1 MEMCRFAGPDDNE
14 YRKVAAALTRAA
26 ATRSRDF
33 ASHHTQELTDEQKQ
47 GLLDSLRFDQID
59 ARHMTIKTAHAKT
72 CRWLLKKSEY
82 LDWCDPGKLAEHN
95 GFLWIKGKPGAG
107 KSTLM
112 KFALANTRRNAKDE
126 IVLSFFFNARG
137 DDLEKSTS
145 GLFRSLL
152 VQLLEQLPS
161 TKFRFSTLGSPLWKN
176 NAEWTLASLQS
187 LFEEAVLNLRDATI
201 ICFVDALDECDDQQI
216 RDMVYFFER
225 LGEERLGEKTVEAAL
240 PFRVCFASRHYP
252 HITISKEHNLVLEG
266 QEGHEEDIVNYLS
279 AKLKIGHSKLAE
291 QTRAK
296 FRAKASG
303 VFMWVV
309 LVTDILNREF
319 DGGRIHNLKK
329 RVDEIPDDLHELFR
343 TILTRDASNKEEL
356 LLCIQWVLF
365 ARKPLTPMQ
374 LYFAVLSGVDPDVLL
389 EWDRDATTS
398 ETIAKY
404 LLDSSKGLTEITKS
418 KSPTVQ
424 FIHESVRDFLLKED
438 GLREVWSD
446 LPVGVGFRAA
456 SHDALKEC
464 CLNCIRRGINDI
476 DIPEPLPKASSA
488 EAANLRREVGEANP
502 ILEYATHHVLDHAEA
517 AVSEGSGQEE
527 FLNTFPLSDWMRW
540 QNIFEKHQV
549 RRYGVTPSLLYVLA
563 ERGLASLIELLP
575 PTLDCLT
582 IEDQRY
588 GVPVVAAFVGGHQEA
603 LQTML
608 ERISATLP
616 PTSPF
621 REMCNNYLRSRNKGP
636 VVGRGRGLSLGFF
649 KKTLV
654 GCFLKHGAC
663 ELFLLLLLTGKVE
676 WGSIESISSYM
687 WTVVLRWEKGERAET
702 MPLDGQAAALLPE
715 YWRVVLHNPIAEVLS
730 GALIL
735 NRPAAVKHLLAA
747 HRDKSLSATNYQVLF
762 QQPIPVQDTWLLE
775 GVLCT
780 LARAGVPNIL
790 IPIKNEEHLDVAAS
804 IQTEGVAALLQ
815 SGAYVEATKA
825 AGDMALMTLI
835 THGDGQVVSVL
846 SVRESSFKAQNEG
859 WTPVMIAAREGQ
871 PWTIDVLLRLGAD
884 IEAES
889 IYGTA
894 LSTASRNGHDDC
906 IELFCSRGA
915 NTETRVGGGKTPLML
930 ALEQQ
935 KNTRCAASLLKWGAC
950 VHARDM
956 DGRTPLMPAVTHVK
970 APNMLRLLL
979 DNGADIHAKD
989 KEGGSALAWAARWG
1003 SFDSVELLLDRGAD
1017 IHARDKKGLSALAWA
1032 ARSGYSRTLEIL
1044 LDRGANIHAKDKEG
1058 LSPLAWAARF
1068 GRSPVT
1074 RILLERGANREDM
1087 DWEAMKRLHGE
1098 DPDPVDGENHEPF
1111 DQEDAEKDD
1120 TETPTVCEV
1129 CIGRRSRTVAERA
1142 AAEAAAAEAAAS
1154 IYETSELDEMN
1165 ELDGTGDLDEMDESD
1180 GTSADGL

>member
-14 YRKVAAALTRAA
+14 YRKVAAALTRAT

-72 CRWLLKKSEY
+72 CRWLLQNSEY

-137 DDLEKSTS
+137 EDLERSTS

-152 VQLLEQLPS
+152 VQLLEQVPS
-161 TKFRFSTLGSPLWKN
+161 TKFRFSTMGSPMWKS
-176 NAEWTLASLQS
+176 NAEWTLESLQS
-187 LFEEAVLNLRDATI
+187 LFEEAVLNLRDAAV

-225 LGEERLGEKTVEAAL
+225 LGEEHLGEKTVEAAL
-240 PFRVCFASRHYP
+240 PFRICFASRHYP
-252 HITISKEHNLVLEG
+252 HITMSKEHNLVLEG
-266 QEGHEEDIVNYLS
+266 QEGHEQDIINYLS

-296 FRAKASG
+296 VRAKASG
-303 VFMWVV
+303 IFMWVV

-365 ARKPLTPMQ
+365 ARKPLTPTQ

-464 CLNCIRRGINDI
+464 CLSCIRRGINDI

-549 RRYGVTPSLLYVLA
+549 RRYDQTPSLLYVLA
-563 ERGLASLIELLP
+563 ERDLAILIKLLP
-575 PTLDCLT
+575 PTLDCLAV
-582 IEDQRY
+582 EDQRY
-588 GVPVVAAFVGGHQEA
+588 GVPLLAAFVGGKEQS
-603 LQTML
+603 LQSML
-608 ERISATLP
+608 ERISTTLP

-621 REMCNNYLRSRNKGP
+621 REMCKEYLRSPHKGTEIKHN
-636 VVGRGRGLSLGFF
+636 LGIAIRIR
-649 KKTLV
+649 KCLV
-654 GCFLKHGAC
+654 GYLLKHGTY
-663 ELFLLLLLTGKVE
+663 ELLLLLLLTGKLKS
-676 WGSIESISSYM
+676 GPMLSI
-687 WTVVLRWEKGERAET
+687 
-702 MPLDGQAAALLPE
+702 PLHVWAQFLSCKEGKSAATALLDLQAAALLPQ
-715 YWRVVLHNPIAEVLS
+715 YWPGALYNSTTEAL
-730 GALIL
+730 GTALIL
-735 NRPAAVKHLLAA
+735 KHPAAVKHLLAA
-747 HRDKSLSATNYQVLF
+747 HADKSLPAINNRVHF
-762 QQPIPVQDTWLLE
+762 QQPLPLQNYELLE

-846 SVRESSFKAQNEG
+846 SVRESIFKARNDVG
-859 WTPVMIAAREGQ
+859 RTPVIIAAEEGQ

-894 LSTASRNGHDDC
+894 LLTASRSGHGEC
-906 IELFCSRGA
+906 IELLCSRGA
-915 NTETRVGGGKTPLML
+915 NTETRVGKGETPLML
-930 ALEQQ
+930 VLEQQ

-950 VHARDM
+950 VHVRDM
-956 DGRTPLMPAVTHVK
+956 DGRTPLMLAVRHKK

-989 KEGGSALAWAARWG
+989 KEGRSALAWAARENR
-1003 SFDSVELLLDRGAD
+1003 SKVIELLLDRGAD
-1017 IHARDKKGLSALAWA
+1017 IHGRDKEGRSALVWA
-1032 ARSGYSRTLEIL
+1032 ARC
-1044 LDRGANIHAKDKEG
+1044 
-1058 LSPLAWAARF
+1058 
-1068 GRSPVT
+1068 GRSHVT
-1074 RILLERGANREDM
+1074 RILLGRGANREDM

-1120 TETPTVCEV
+1120 TEMPTVCEV
-1129 CIGRRSRTVAERA
+1129 CIRRRSRTVAERA

-1165 ELDGTGDLDEMDESD
+1165 ELDGTDDLDEMDESD